1 MKGKNND
8 MERKDKDNYYLD
20 IAETV
25 LIRSTC
31 RRRRYGAIIVLN
43 DEIIATGYNGAPRGR
58 KNCLDRR
65 VCMRDELGIP
75 SGERYEL
82 CRSVHAEAN
91 AIISAARRDM
101 IGSTLYLSGRDTKTD
116 ELLDDT
122 IPCSMCRR
130 LIINAGIVKTI
141 CRVEGGKQVI
151 INTRD
156 WVFNDDSIVDGSQI
170 NLGKGSAL

>member
-1 MKGKNND
+1 
-8 MERKDKDNYYLD
+8 MERKDKENYYLD

-25 LIRSTC
+25 MNRSTC

-43 DEIIATGYNGAPRGR
+43 DEIISTGYNGAPRGR
-58 KNCLDRR
+58 QNCIDRG

-101 IGSTLYLSGRDTKTD
+101 IGATLYLSGRDVKTN
-116 ELLDDT
+116 ELLADT
-122 IPCSMCRR
+122 MSCSMCRR
-130 LIINAGIVKTI
+130 LIINSGIVKTV
-141 CRVEGGKQVI
+141 CRTEPGKYI
-151 INTRD
+151 EINTRD
-156 WVFNDDSIVDGSQI
+156 WVFNDDSIVDISQI
-170 NLGKGSAL
+170 TSGYDESQ

>member
-1 MKGKNND
+1 

-141 CRVEGGKQVI
+141 CRVVGGKQVS

-170 NLGKGSAL
+170 AYGKGTGL